1 MIKINH
7 KWLDISQLQPG
18 IPSAKALEL
27 LQLLAG
33 YATVF
38 EYRNLEELNFD
49 IQLRLRVMEAAISLD
64 KSGAE
69 FATLDESETNQRY
82 WHLAKDGTFTLQ
94 PGIPPH
100 VAIADIF
107 QNGTLYAFECGT
119 AIVVTFL
126 MGIMDVI
133 GPRKFDYLFS
143 DLVLY
148 DWHPPTNMILLV
160 HRGTDYLPGDC
171 VYFKNPEHDEK
182 TPEWQGENAILLGK
196 NLFFGH
202 GIGITNSK
210 GIIDELNDNRK
221 SNATISAYLT
231 DHIVSLDSSYYFDTV
246 QPYPIRKE
254 QVPRLESLPDLIVAE
269 IGSTF
274 HLS

>member
-7 KWLDISQLQPG
+7 KWLDVSQIQPG

-38 EYRNLEELNFD
+38 EYGSLEELNFE

-69 FATLDESETNQRY
+69 FATLEESETNPQY
-82 WHLAKDGTFTLQ
+82 WRLAKDGTFTLQ
-94 PGIPPH
+94 PGIRPH
-100 VAIADIF
+100 LAIADIF
-107 QNGTLYAFECGT
+107 QNGRQYAFECGT

-126 MGIMDVI
+126 RAIMDVI
-133 GPRKFDYLFS
+133 GPRQFDYLFS

-160 HRGTDYLPGDC
+160 HRGTDYIPGDC
-171 VYFKNPEHDEK
+171 LYFKNPEHDEK

-231 DHIVSLDSSYYFDTV
+231 NHIVSLDSSYYYGII
-246 QPYPIRKE
+246 QPYPGRAQSIAS
-254 QVPRLESLPDLIVAE
+254 LASLPDLIVTE
-269 IGSTF
+269 TGSKI
-274 HLS
+274 HLF